1 MVHKQSPAT
10 LEGSRPVGPYT
21 FEEFKERAAA
31 FHGYPAPGLLIGG
44 YMVELARRG
53 LPEGTLFEAVVETKK
68 CLPDAVQLLTLCSIG
83 NQWMKIVNLGRY
95 ALTLFDKYSGEGFR
109 VFLDVD
115 KLEGWPEIKG
125 WYLKLTPKKE
135 QDTDRLFEEISL
147 AGDAICTLTPVRVA
161 SRLVGHAHMSRIDR
175 CPICRE
181 AYPVSD
187 GAICRG
193 CQGEA
198 PYESVS
204 SRAKEECIPARAVP
218 VAEIVG
224 HKALHD
230 MTRIVPGKSKGP
242 EFTAGHAF
250 TGGDVCR
257 LQHMG
262 RNMVFVE
269 DDAFV
274 TEEWVHENEAALAF
288 ARRMAGT
295 GVTHTE
301 TPKEGKIDFYAE
313 RSGLLSLDFEALTRF
328 NLVPDVMCATRQ
340 GDSLVEQG
348 RIVAG
353 TRAIPLYLSRE
364 NFSRAISALGET
376 PLFEILPLRRAK
388 VGVLVTGTEV
398 FKGLIEDRFE
408 PVIRSKVEA
417 LGSAI
422 VGTLIVPDDREAIA
436 RGVATLLNKGADL
449 IVTTAGLSVDPEDVT
464 RKGLLD
470 AGLTD
475 MLYGAPIL
483 PGAMTLI
490 GRIGLA
496 QVLGVP
502 ACALFHKT
510 TSLDLL
516 LPRLLAGK
524 PITRQSLARM
534 AEGSLC
540 LSCNACTYPKCPF
553 GK

>member
-1 MVHKQSPAT
+1 
-10 LEGSRPVGPYT
+10 
-21 FEEFKERAAA
+21 
-31 FHGYPAPGLLIGG
+31 
-44 YMVELARRG
+44 
-53 LPEGTLFEAVVETKK
+53 
-68 CLPDAVQLLTLCSIG
+68 
-83 NQWMKIVNLGRY
+83 
-95 ALTLFDKYSGEGFR
+95 
-109 VFLDVD
+109 
-115 KLEGWPEIKG
+115 
-125 WYLKLTPKKE
+125 
-135 QDTDRLFEEISL
+135 
-147 AGDAICTLTPVRVA
+147 
-161 SRLVGHAHMSRIDR
+161 
-175 CPICRE
+175 
-181 AYPVSD
+181 
-187 GAICRG
+187 
-193 CQGEA
+193 
-198 PYESVS
+198 
-204 SRAKEECIPARAVP
+204 
-218 VAEIVG
+218 
-224 HKALHD
+224 
-230 MTRIVPGKSKGP
+230 
-242 EFTAGHAF
+242 
-250 TGGDVCR
+250 
-257 LQHMG
+257 
-262 RNMVFVE
+262 
-269 DDAFV
+269 
-274 TEEWVHENEAALAF
+274 
-288 ARRMAGT
+288 MAGT

-301 TPKEGKIDFYAE
+301 TPKEGKVDFYAE